1 MICLMSLNAIFS
13 GFIIAIGL
21 YYRLKLS
28 NSNETNDIVCTSQNE
43 ITTLTT
49 CCNDPFPRGQWW
61 VKKPKNSM
69 PAKSEAISLNWK
81 TNFL

>member
-1 MICLMSLNAIFS
+1 MSSNAIFI

-28 NSNETNDIVCTSQNE
+28 NSNETNDIVCTLQNE

-49 CCNDPFPRGQWW
+49 CCNVTMYTIDTFSDPFPRGQ
-61 VKKPKNSM
+61 
-69 PAKSEAISLNWK
+69 
-81 TNFL
+81 